1 MMLPFATKDD
11 MGKTNRLCFPAAAV
25 LIAALAT
32 LAAPAAHAQTTGD
45 KAAAEALFQA
55 ARDLM
60 NTGKFAEACGKLEA
74 SQRLDAGLGTLLYLA
89 DCYEKANRL
98 ASSWATFREAESI
111 ATGRSDQSRAQVAK
125 LRYAALEPR
134 LSKLWIKVTDGNPAD
149 IRVLRDGEVVPR
161 ESFSLALPTDSGD
174 HTIEASAPGHKPWT
188 TKVVVAGEA
197 SNVPVDVPV
206 LEPAPADAPP
216 PAPAGPLAPIP
227 GEDKPAVSQAGS
239 TQRTVGLVVGAAGVV
254 GLGLSTI
261 FTLKAKSKNDD
272 SKKNDHCPVDP
283 NVCDQAGTD
292 LRNEALASARTAT
305 ALGIAGGA
313 LLVGGVVIYLT
324 APSAKKSGT
333 ASPALELGGG
343 LSAARISLRGA
354 F

>member
-1 MMLPFATKDD
+1 
-11 MGKTNRLCFPAAAV
+11 MGKTKRLCFSAAAA
-25 LIAALAT
+25 LITALG
-32 LAAPAAHAQTTGD
+32 APAAHAQTTGD

-89 DCYEKANRL
+89 DCYEKANRF

-111 ATGRSDQSRAQVAK
+111 AMGRSDQSRAQVAK
-125 LRYAALEPR
+125 QRYLALEPR

-161 ESFSLALPTDSGD
+161 ESWGLALPTDAGD
-174 HTIEASAPGHKPWT
+174 HMIEASAPGHKPWT

-206 LEPAPADAPP
+206 LEPAPAETAPS
-216 PAPAGPLAPIP
+216 PAAGPLAPVP
-227 GEDKPAVSQAGS
+227 GEDKPPVSQAGS
-239 TQRTVGLVVGAAGVV
+239 AQRTVGLVVGTAGIV
-254 GLGLSTI
+254 GLGISTI

-272 SKKNDHCPVDP
+272 SKKNDHCPADP

-305 ALGIAGGA
+305 AFGIAGGV
-313 LLVGGVVIYLT
+313 LLVGGVVVYLT
-324 APSAKKSGT
+324 APSQKKSET
-333 ASPALELGGG
+333 AGPALEFGGG